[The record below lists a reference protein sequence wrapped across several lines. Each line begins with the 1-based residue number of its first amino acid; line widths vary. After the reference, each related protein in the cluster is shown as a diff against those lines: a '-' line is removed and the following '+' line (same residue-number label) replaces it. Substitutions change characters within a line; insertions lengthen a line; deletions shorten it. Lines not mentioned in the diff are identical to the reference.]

1 MILTAPLAGFF
12 ICGRFL
18 QKKTVRGK
26 EWKSMDYGLKG
37 KNVLITGSTKG
48 LGKAI
53 ARIMAEEGANVIVSG
68 RNEQEAVKLAEEIRD
83 SCQVRAAGIRADLM
97 ARGAADQLFDQAV
110 DALGSLDI
118 LVNNAGIWP
127 TAYVK
132 DMEEK
137 AFEDTIY
144 LNLEV
149 PYILSRRMVNH
160 LIGQDRKGKIIQI
173 VSQAA
178 FHGSTTGHAH
188 YAASKAGLVTFMVSL
203 AREVASYG
211 INVNGVAP
219 GMMETPMTEAALTA
233 KKDYYNSRIPIG
245 RVAKPEEVAYAAVF
259 LASNKAD
266 YLTGIT
272 IDATGGMLMR

>member
-1 MILTAPLAGFF
+1 MEF
-12 ICGRFL
+12 
-18 QKKTVRGK
+18 
-26 EWKSMDYGLKG
+26 GLDG
-37 KNVLITGSTKG
+37 KNVLVTGSTKG
-48 LGKAI
+48 LGLAI
-53 ARIMAEEGANVIVSG
+53 AEVMAEEGANVIVSG
-68 RNEQEAVKLAEEIRD
+68 RNEEEAVRLAEKIQSRY
-83 SCQVRAAGIRADLM
+83 SVKAAGIRADLM
-97 ARGAADQLFDQAV
+97 ERGAADRLFDQAV
-110 DALGSLDI
+110 ETLGSLDI

-127 TAYVK
+127 TAYVRE
-132 DMEEK
+132 MEEK
-137 AFEDTIY
+137 QFEDTIY
-144 LNLEV
+144 MNLEV

-188 YAASKAGLVTFMVSL
+188 YAASKAGLVTFMISL
-203 AREVASYG
+203 AREAAPYG
-211 INVNGVAP
+211 INVNAVAP
-219 GMMETPMTEAALTA
+219 GMMETPMTEKALKA